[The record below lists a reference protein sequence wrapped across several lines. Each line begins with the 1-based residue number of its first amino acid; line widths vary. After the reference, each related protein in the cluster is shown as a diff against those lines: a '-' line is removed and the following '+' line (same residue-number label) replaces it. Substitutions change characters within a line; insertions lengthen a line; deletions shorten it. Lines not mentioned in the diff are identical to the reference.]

1 MAQQIDDI
9 ALSRLPDNSKTP
21 GSTASYSTTRSDDQ
35 KTDNDEALHGLR
47 LVLTIVSLGLSVFLV
62 ALDGTIVS
70 TAVPRITDEFNAVN
84 DIGWVSASMF
94 QRDAGSTTMTD

>member
-1 MAQQIDDI
+1 
-9 ALSRLPDNSKTP
+9 
-21 GSTASYSTTRSDDQ
+21 
-35 KTDNDEALHGLR
+35 
-47 LVLTIVSLGLSVFLV
+47 V